1 VLLQVLLKYCVFSR
15 LWIIL
20 RGTLQSYFVVSCLA
34 LPVFAQGVRPE
45 KSTFEQV
52 STEHFSLEQCVA
64 RAQAQHER
72 VQERAVEL
80 QRTQAEFDEA
90 VAALRPDFSIQALTR
105 LRNDASFVGSGS
117 GASGDSSDTETR
129 SARKAQHGRYEAY
142 LLLQQPIFQGFRLQL
157 YRDASAREVEAR
169 AFELKRER
177 ELLALDVVD
186 AFFQLQLYQQ
196 DAEILQRLVSVLKER
211 EQELQRFVRLG
222 RARESELLA
231 ARADRLDVEALHD
244 STRGLGEL
252 SRELLAQ
259 LLLLPAEQLRIVD
272 HSGPPLTR
280 PLERVLEELP
290 KRADLSARVADLAAL
305 EARLQA
311 ARAEHYPSLDLEA
324 TAYGIDDPDSGR
336 ELEASLR
343 LQIPLFDGGARQ
355 ARVAQTRAEVLKA
368 QTALARLTREAQ
380 SEIRQQYIQLAAAQR
395 EVQSLEKVTQATDKS
410 VQLQRRDYELGA
422 VTNLDVRQALRAAEN
437 AKRRLLERKT
447 EAARLSAR
455 IVYLV
460 GGTT

>member
-1 VLLQVLLKYCVFSR
+1 
-15 LWIIL
+15 
-20 RGTLQSYFVVSCLA
+20 
-34 LPVFAQGVRPE
+34 
-45 KSTFEQV
+45 
-52 STEHFSLEQCVA
+52 
-64 RAQAQHER
+64 
-72 VQERAVEL
+72 
-80 QRTQAEFDEA
+80 
-90 VAALRPDFSIQALTR
+90 
-105 LRNDASFVGSGS
+105 
-117 GASGDSSDTETR
+117 
-129 SARKAQHGRYEAY
+129 
-142 LLLQQPIFQGFRLQL
+142 
-157 YRDASAREVEAR
+157 
-169 AFELKRER
+169 
-177 ELLALDVVD
+177 
-186 AFFQLQLYQQ
+186 
-196 DAEILQRLVSVLKER
+196 
-211 EQELQRFVRLG
+211 
-222 RARESELLA
+222 
-231 ARADRLDVEALHD
+231 
-244 STRGLGEL
+244 
-252 SRELLAQ
+252 
-259 LLLLPAEQLRIVD
+259 
-272 HSGPPLTR
+272 
-280 PLERVLEELP
+280 VLEELP